1 MKTKNLIQRQTN
13 LPAHVIQFC
22 RFLRDN
28 NFVIGIGEE
37 CDLLEVFTHF
47 IPASFGEQKD
57 LYKSILVKNRKQF
70 VLFDELY
77 QQYWTEL
84 SRAEDSKTKDKEE
97 KKLQPQKSADQKN
110 TLQVLKK
117 WLHGGHVDEEKEI
130 STYSA
135 FEAISNKD
143 FTTFLTGEQKELLE
157 IIKIISQRL
166 ANKYSRRYI
175 RSKSKKQIDLKKT
188 IRQSLRKDAEI
199 NQFFFKEQQKRKVNL
214 VLICDVSKSMELY
227 SQFLIEFMY
236 SFQQAVHQLR
246 TFVFS
251 TRLVSLSN
259 VLKDGDYEKVLNNLS
274 DQVPYWSGGTRI
286 GESLQQFNERYASRM
301 LNKDSIVIIMSDGW
315 DTGDL
320 DVLENAM
327 KSIHKK
333 SDRVIWL
340 NPLAGNPEYKPSTK
354 GMEICLPYIDVFTSA
369 HNLESLKSV
378 VKHLKQKKYKPKF
391 S

>member
-1 MKTKNLIQRQTN
+1 MRTKNLIQRQTN

-28 NFVIGIGEE
+28 GFVIGIGEE
-37 CDLLEVFTHF
+37 CDLLEVYSQF
-47 IPASFGEQKD
+47 IPASFSEQKD

-70 VLFDELY
+70 VLFDELF

-84 SRAEDSKTKDKEE
+84 SKAEDSKTKDKEE
-97 KKLQPQKSADQKN
+97 KKIQPQKSANQKN

-117 WLHGGHVDEEKEI
+117 WLHGGHVEEEKEI

-143 FTTFLTGEQKELLE
+143 FSTFLTGEQKELLE

-259 VLKDGDYEKVLNNLS
+259 VLQDGDYEKVLNNLA

-301 LNKDSIVIIMSDGW
+301 LNKDSIVIILSDGW
-315 DTGDL
+315 DTGDFA
-320 DVLENAM
+320 VLENAM

-340 NPLAGNPEYKPSTK
+340 NPLAGNPDYKPSTK

-378 VKHLKQKKYKPKF
+378 VKHLKHKKYKPKF
-391 S
+391 

>member
-1 MKTKNLIQRQTN
+1 MKTKNLIKRQTN

-28 NFVIGIGEE
+28 NFVVGIGEE
-37 CDLLEVFTHF
+37 CDLLEVYHQF
-47 IPASFGEQKD
+47 IPTSFDEQKN

-70 VLFDELY
+70 ILFNELY

-84 SRAEDSKTKDKEE
+84 SRAEDSKTKDHEE
-97 KKLQPQKSADQKN
+97 KKKQPQKSAQQKN

-117 WLHGGHVDEEKEI
+117 WLHGGRIDEEKEV

-143 FTTFLTGEQKELLE
+143 FSTFLTGEQKQLLE

-166 ANKYSRRYI
+166 ANRNSRRYI
-175 RSKSKKQIDLKKT
+175 GSKSKKQIDLKKT

-199 NQFFFKEQQKRKVNL
+199 NQFFFKEQQQRKVNL

-236 SFQQAVHQLR
+236 SFQQAVNQLR

-301 LNKDSIVIIMSDGW
+301 LNKNSIVIIMSDGW

-320 DVLENAM
+320 AVLENAM

>member
-1 MKTKNLIQRQTN
+1 MRTKNLIQRQTN

-28 NFVIGIGEE
+28 GFVIGIGEE
-37 CDLLEVFTHF
+37 CDLLEVYSQF
-47 IPASFGEQKD
+47 IPASFSEQKD

-70 VLFDELY
+70 VLFDELF

-84 SRAEDSKTKDKEE
+84 SKAEDSKTKDKEE
-97 KKLQPQKSADQKN
+97 KKIQPQKSANQKN

-117 WLHGGHVDEEKEI
+117 WLHGGHVEEEKEI

-143 FTTFLTGEQKELLE
+143 FSTFLTGEQKELLE

-199 NQFFFKEQQKRKVNL
+199 NQFFFKQQQKRKVNL

-259 VLKDGDYEKVLNNLS
+259 VLQDGDYEKVLNNLA

-301 LNKDSIVIIMSDGW
+301 LNKDSIVIILSDGW

-320 DVLENAM
+320 AVLENAM

-340 NPLAGNPEYKPSTK
+340 NPLAGNPDYKPSPK
-354 GMEICLPYIDVFTSA
+354 GMEICLPYVDVFTSA

-378 VKHLKQKKYKPKF
+378 VKHLKHKKYKPKF
-391 S
+391 

>member
-1 MKTKNLIQRQTN
+1 MWNCT
-13 LPAHVIQFC
+13 
-22 RFLRDN
+22 
-28 NFVIGIGEE
+28 
-37 CDLLEVFTHF
+37 
-47 IPASFGEQKD
+47 FGCGW
-57 LYKSILVKNRKQF
+57 SI
-70 VLFDELY
+70 D
-77 QQYWTEL
+77 
-84 SRAEDSKTKDKEE
+84 E
-97 KKLQPQKSADQKN
+97 KK
-110 TLQVLKK
+110 
-117 WLHGGHVDEEKEI
+117 I

-143 FTTFLTGEQKELLE
+143 FFHFFGQRTKELLE

-259 VLKDGDYEKVLNNLS
+259 VLQDGDYEKVLNNLA

-301 LNKDSIVIIMSDGW
+301 LNKDSIVIILSDGW

-320 DVLENAM
+320 DVLKNAM

-340 NPLAGNPEYKPSTK
+340 NPLAGNPDYKPSTK

-391 S
+391 